1 MINTFFL
8 VGQLKKVQVST
19 PKDASKSPS
28 AVLFVQYGPVREYTG
43 GNVEF
48 INAATVRVPSYR
60 YPSVKDSLVEG
71 ATVQIT
77 GHFQGVLKAVMGESH
92 VANELVVDRIIVEG
106 SARQAAPVAQAAPEP
121 VVG

>member
-19 PKDASKSPS
+19 PKDTSKNPS

-92 VANELVVDRIIVEG
+92 VANELVVDRIVVEPG
-106 SARQAAPVAQAAPEP
+106 AARQAAASAASAEP
-121 VVG
+121 VTD